1 MKELTFSDYIN
12 LALIGIA
19 IFYLFL
25 KVANGISAMLYD
37 FGWCKYKYT
46 MFKNKKDLAVMNICR
61 AFDLNKGTID
71 KVRAIPLTDGFVML
85 LISKEKADE
94 IWKEHDA
101 KESEK

>member
-1 MKELTFSDYIN
+1 MKELTFSDYLN
-12 LALIGIA
+12 LIVIGMAVIY
-19 IFYLFL
+19 FFGRVGEWFTRLF
-25 KVANGISAMLYD
+25 YD
-37 FGWCKYKYT
+37 FGWCKWKYT
-46 MFKNKKDLAVMNICR
+46 MYKNKKDLAVMNMCR

-101 KESEK
+101 KESEQ